1 MTRQMPAGA
10 QIAFTK
16 SWLERQGIEAQTI
29 DVEAHIDPSLSYEE
43 NIKLMK
49 REFKL
54 GGGRSRQKATR
65 DLSAAECDV
74 AIGNYH
80 AGYNHG
86 SMTDACACGH
96 PDACVDLER
105 AGREAA
111 TKPKA
116 TPTQTISPAKE
127 EYLRKRDRIDKEQF
141 EKWGVGTPPTPRL
154 SPPTPPA
161 AAPKRKAAKPKKKA
175 AKPAKAKPQKPA
187 PAGIALTATQKKRLN
202 ATGRITVKRNGKFVT
217 ITKKV

>member
-1 MTRQMPAGA
+1 MPAGA

-49 REFKL
+49 RQFKL

-111 TKPKA
+111 APKRRPPAAKPAKAPKPK
-116 TPTQTISPAKE
+116 PK
-127 EYLRKRDRIDKEQF
+127 
-141 EKWGVGTPPTPRL
+141 
-154 SPPTPPA
+154 

-175 AKPAKAKPQKPA
+175 AKPAKPKPQK
-187 PAGIALTATQKKRLN
+187 TATAAPKLTTSQKKRL
-202 ATGRITVKRNGKFVT
+202 ASKGSITVKRGGKFVI
-217 ITKKV
+217 ITK